1 MTWRSIIPGFY
12 VAEDFLPREVAQ
24 SHLLDILRL
33 GEAPERGFHHPP
45 LKPNR
50 FHERPMYPVD
60 RYMGLGLYWNPLD
73 YGYHQL
79 LPSGLAPHA
88 IPAWLGDL
96 GLQVVGE
103 CFPHFVGWKADAAL
117 VNYYRSGRKMGRHV
131 DKEERDHRAPV
142 VGFNFGSTCR
152 FYYQDESFLLPGNSV
167 YVFGE
172 EARLMPH
179 GVGAPYKKSLSW
191 ESVGIL
197 TEGERLNITLRKVF

>member
-1 MTWRSIIPGFY
+1 MSWRAIIPDFY

-33 GEAPERGFHHPP
+33 GEDPVRGFHHPA

-50 FHERPMYPVD
+50 FHAKPMYPVD

-73 YGYHQL
+73 YLYHNT
-79 LPSGLAPHA
+79 LPSGAAPHA
-88 IPAWLGDL
+88 LPGWLRDL
-96 GLQVVGE
+96 GEQIVQE
-103 CFPHFVGWKADAAL
+103 CFPHFVGWKAEAAL

-131 DKEERDHRAPV
+131 DKEEKDHRAPV
-142 VGFNFGSTCR
+142 VGINFGGTCR
-152 FYYQDESFLLPGNSV
+152 FYYHDESFLLPGNSV

-172 EARLMPH
+172 SARLMPH
-179 GVGAPYKKSLSW
+179 GVGAAYQKSLSM

-197 TEGERLNITLRKVF
+197 LPGERLNVTLRKVF